1 MATRIDQSYKR
12 LIEAEGSGAPPTTPR
27 CAAESYGSGPA
38 VSKFSSPSGRSP
50 GGEPPR
56 LFDAIASQPEPS
68 DMHDYYSHCRGFTE
82 VVDANARTLL
92 LQRIMFGICTT
103 QVICACAF
111 TSMQDKTPNSTGK
124 ALMLISSVVSL
135 ISGMIGFTG
144 AWKKS
149 TMALNWFFISQLW
162 CISVV
167 LTQFL
172 RGQLTESNEQ
182 IFCSHDMQHNN
193 ANALCGSLAWGWVIG
208 FSSISLATVYSSVFF
223 TDALVEALQDQLEK
237 EDTLL
242 ITKFVWLMQK
252 KTTVGIHRFED
263 LIHKEF
269 QELVEMGYL
278 KLKPNASKPNS
289 PNS

>member
-1 MATRIDQSYKR
+1 MSVCLSVLTMATRIDQSYKR

-149 TMALNWFFISQLW
+149 TCVHAPRLTAWPQLRCTRRPSSSPAPALSRLPHFCRMALNWFFISQLW

-182 IFCSHDMQHNN
+182 IFCSHDMQHN
-193 ANALCGSLAWGWVIG
+193 
-208 FSSISLATVYSSVFF
+208 
-223 TDALVEALQDQLEK
+223 
-237 EDTLL
+237 
-242 ITKFVWLMQK
+242 
-252 KTTVGIHRFED
+252 R
-263 LIHKEF
+263 
-269 QELVEMGYL
+269 
-278 KLKPNASKPNS
+278 
-289 PNS
+289 

>member
-1 MATRIDQSYKR
+1 MS
-12 LIEAEGSGAPPTTPR
+12 E
-27 CAAESYGSGPA
+27 
-38 VSKFSSPSGRSP
+38 
-50 GGEPPR
+50 
-56 LFDAIASQPEPS
+56 
-68 DMHDYYSHCRGFTE
+68 YYSHCRGLAQVE
-82 VVDANARTLL
+82 DANARMLF
-92 LQRIMFGICTT
+92 LQRVMLGICTG
-103 QVICACAF
+103 QVIFACGF
-111 TSMQDKTPNSTGK
+111 LSLQDTTSVSTAK
-124 ALMLISSVVSL
+124 ALMLTTSAVTFSS
-135 ISGMIGFTG
+135 GGIGFAG

-162 CISVV
+162 CIGVV
-167 LTQFL
+167 ITQLL
-172 RGQLTESNEQ
+172 RGQLTASNEQ
-182 IFCSHDMQHNN
+182 VFCSQKSV
-193 ANALCGSLAWGWVIG
+193 AQAACSSLTVGWVIG
-208 FSSISLATVYSSVFF
+208 FSSTFGVLVYCSVFF
-223 TDALVEALQDQLEK
+223 ADALVEALQDQLEK

>member
-1 MATRIDQSYKR
+1 
-12 LIEAEGSGAPPTTPR
+12 
-27 CAAESYGSGPA
+27 
-38 VSKFSSPSGRSP
+38 
-50 GGEPPR
+50 
-56 LFDAIASQPEPS
+56 
-68 DMHDYYSHCRGFTE
+68 MHDYYSHCRGFAE
-82 VVDANARTLL
+82 VVDANARALF
-92 LQRIMFGICTT
+92 LQRVMYGICTT
-103 QVICACAF
+103 QVVCACAF
-111 TSMQDKTPNSTGK
+111 TSLQDATPASTGK

-135 ISGMIGFTG
+135 ISGTIGLAG
-144 AWKKS
+144 ALKKS

-172 RGQLTESNEQ
+172 RGQLTQSNEQ
-182 IFCSHDMQHNN
+182 IFCSQKS
-193 ANALCGSLAWGWVIG
+193 AGAVCSSLTFGWVIG
-208 FSSISLATVYSSVFF
+208 FSSVSIATVYFSVFF

-237 EDTLL
+237 QDTLL